1 METFFMVIILLY
13 LLDLFFKLIFFYM
26 SSKYI
31 VEFIAL
37 IVLLILLGF
46 SNKIEDNALKK
57 SVRLLLKICI
67 LILTFFL
74 LLVYSRT
81 LLLFGLFLLG
91 CWVYWQVDVYIT
103 IKFLK
108 FIIKC
113 ILLTLITICM
123 GYICVGVLVYLIKD
137 FSQYL
142 R

>member
-46 SNKIEDNALKK
+46 SNKIEDNALRK

-123 GYICVGVLVYLIKD
+123 GYICVSVLVYLIKD

>member
-26 SSKYI
+26 TSKYI

-46 SNKIEDNALKK
+46 SNKIEDNALRK

-91 CWVYWQVDVYIT
+91 CWVYLQVDVYIT

>member
-46 SNKIEDNALKK
+46 SNKIEDNALRK

-91 CWVYWQVDVYIT
+91 CWVYLQVDVYIT

>member
-26 SSKYI
+26 TSKYI

-123 GYICVGVLVYLIKD
+123 GYICAGVLVYLIKD

>member
-26 SSKYI
+26 TSKYI

-46 SNKIEDNALKK
+46 SNKIEDNALRK